1 MRAIV
6 SKGPQTELEM
16 VEVTPPIAGAGEVV
30 IEARAIGVGRVD
42 LIMRQIM
49 PTDFIPG
56 IEVAGI
62 VISTGPDVDPHLVGR
77 RVFARVQAGGYAE
90 QVVGRAA
97 AIVALP
103 EDLSFEAGV
112 AAGVNALVAHFCL
125 IRAQVAVGE
134 TVVVRGAQGG
144 IGHLAVQMA
153 SALGATVV
161 DGAKSMPPV
170 PADVVIDLV
179 AGPETGAHIEQLRAN
194 GRYVIAGISAGMPP
208 PDFANSLLGDFRR
221 SRSIGTLSL
230 DTVTDTDL
238 NIAADK
244 VFADVAAGRTSPMIA
259 HKLVL
264 QQANEALHLL
274 ALGGVQ
280 GKIVIVH

>member
-6 SKGPQTELEM
+6 SKGPQTKLEM
-16 VEVTPPIAGAGEVV
+16 VEVTPPVAGAGEVL

-42 LIMRQIM
+42 LIMRQVM

-77 RVFARVQAGGYAE
+77 RVFARVQAGGFAE
-90 QVVGRAA
+90 RVVVRAA
-97 AIVALP
+97 TIVTLP
-103 EDLSFEAGV
+103 DDLPFEAGV

-125 IRAQVAVGE
+125 TRTQVAAGE

-153 SALGATVV
+153 SALGATVIEN
-161 DGAKSMPPV
+161 AKNMPPV
-170 PADVVIDLV
+170 LADVVIDLV
-179 AGPETGAHIEQLRAN
+179 AGPDTGAHIEQLRAN
-194 GRYVIAGISAGMPP
+194 GRYVIAGISGGIPP
-208 PDFANSLLGDFRR
+208 ADFASSLLGDFRR
-221 SRSIGTLSL
+221 SRSISTLSL

-244 VFADVAAGRTSPMIA
+244 VFADIVAGRTSPVIA

-264 QQANEALHLL
+264 QQANEALQLL
-274 ALGGVQ
+274 ASGGVQ
-280 GKIVIVH
+280 GKIVIVP